1 MSRNLSFPS
10 SCTEVVVVHSFFLF
24 SDQIVNKNGELVLYS
39 GDSYNKLH
47 EDEIG
52 ELEEKVKREEA
63 NQPSF
68 EESFSFPFRSN
79 EQLVPFLSF
88 PKTKATR
95 LATELEECRQKVPAQ
110 IVEKLHNH
118 LRTLRPSTDIGDAT
132 GIKENHT
139 EDSEDVDGL
148 KIKLS
153 TTSRKLPEVRAKI
166 EEAVARTERVIEAI
180 EEQASKSDA
189 DFSIEKLL
197 EETAEEDEDEV
208 QDEDDA
214 SESKISPELKKAEIA
229 GHVSVRKKWVNMMS
243 CPSPLKFSLK
253 DAR

>member
-1 MSRNLSFPS
+1 VSRNLSFPS
-10 SCTEVVVVHSFFLF
+10 SCTEFVVVHSFFLF

-52 ELEEKVKREEA
+52 ELEE
-63 NQPSF
+63 
-68 EESFSFPFRSN
+68 
-79 EQLVPFLSF
+79 
-88 PKTKATR
+88 KATR